1 MENNP
6 FLWSLRFYSHYARV
20 LMIKGDL
27 GLRNYHTK
35 PNKKENNTLNYN
47 KIPFYHKSHV
57 MGSYFSSFQVF
68 PKQSSNDTMPFCF
81 K

>member
-27 GLRNYHTK
+27 GLRKHYLK
-35 PNKKENNTLNYN
+35 PTIEKTTAYLSP
-47 KIPFYHKSHV
+47 PFYHKNNV
-57 MGSYFSSFQVF
+57 MSS
-68 PKQSSNDTMPFCF
+68 
-81 K
+81 